1 MSEERHSALGIRAAQ
16 GSATAGTP
24 TPRRGPIVRRGLY
37 ALLAVV
43 LLLGIGGARTLILRV
58 VHARALAAAT
68 ATQAVPFVTVIQAKE
83 SPDQE
88 SLQLPGTLLGAVESP
103 IYARANG
110 YLRRWYRDIGS
121 EVAKGDLLAEID
133 TPEIDQQ
140 LSQSIA
146 AREQAVANLDLTR
159 TSFERWENL
168 RSKDVV
174 SQQELDER
182 RGAYAQAQANLAA
195 AEAGVRRLQELASFK
210 RVVAPFSGVVT
221 RRNVDVGD
229 LVDAG
234 NGGAGRAL
242 FVLSQVDPLRLYVF
256 VPQAYAQLVHAGQD
270 VTVTQPE
277 LPGSGFAGR
286 IARTAG
292 AIDTQTRTLQV
303 EITLPN
309 ANHRLLPGAF
319 VQVSLHATGR
329 PALTVPTNALL
340 FRGDGIRVAVVDGS
354 SHVKL
359 RPVTVGRDFGT
370 RIEILDGIGST
381 DRLVVNPAD
390 SLADGDE
397 VRIASKS

>member
-1 MSEERHSALGIRAAQ
+1 MIENSRRLLRITATVALVVVVV
-16 GSATAGTP
+16 ATAAGVTRAVW
-24 TPRRGPIVRRGLY
+24 TRRS
-37 ALLAVV
+37 AASES
-43 LLLGIGGARTLILRV
+43 
-58 VHARALAAAT
+58 ARAS
-68 ATQAVPFVTVIQAKE
+68 VPVVSVDVPQPADALE
-83 SPDQE
+83 RLE
-88 SLQLPGTLLGAVESP
+88 LPGTLSPALEAP
-103 IYARANG
+103 IYARTSG
-110 YLRRWYRDIGS
+110 YLARLHADIGQR
-121 EVAKGDLLAEID
+121 VRAGDLLAEID